1 MEKDI
6 KNDMNDVIATS
17 RKMREYLLN
26 DEIPFED
33 RVKVLPLYKI
43 TLDANK
49 NIVSASSLKI
59 ALEKLKE

>member
-1 MEKDI
+1 MQKDI

-26 DEIPFED
+26 DEIPFKD